1 MAAQTDKQ
9 TVHVVVRGGA
19 KNFQQ
24 EVINSEAPVLVDFWA
39 TWCGPCRML
48 TPTIEELAEEYK
60 GKVKIGKFEI
70 TDTNRNAAIKYR
82 VNSIPNI
89 LIFKGGQPVSN
100 ILGMRPKRDF
110 KIALD
115 QALGVTAGT

>member
-1 MAAQTDKQ
+1 MASANVLTLTDL
-9 TVHVVVRGGA
+9 
-19 KNFQQ
+19 NFEE
-24 EVINSEAPVLVDFWA
+24 EVLKSPTPVLVDFWA

-82 VNSIPNI
+82 VSSIPNI

-110 KIALD
+110 KVALD
-115 QALGVTAGT
+115 SALGAPAGA